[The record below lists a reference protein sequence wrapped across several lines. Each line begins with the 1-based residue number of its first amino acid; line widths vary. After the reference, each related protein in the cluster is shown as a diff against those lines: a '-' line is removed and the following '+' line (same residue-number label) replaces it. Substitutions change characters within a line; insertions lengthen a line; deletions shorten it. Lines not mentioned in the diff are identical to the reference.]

1 MYAMNKKNGAKYV
14 FFCSNNYAVDE
25 PIEIRMS
32 CEKGRVVFGYDDAYI
47 TYEDGSTEEAHQ
59 SDVQEY
65 EGGKDYWGFQ
75 HVRQIR
81 QFYNA
86 CLGKEPLDMSGEEAL
101 KTHRMI
107 CDIYKTG
114 RKFL

>member
-32 CEKGRVVFGYDDAYI
+32 CEKGRGVFGYDDA
-47 TYEDGSTEEAHQ
+47 
-59 SDVQEY
+59 
-65 EGGKDYWGFQ
+65 
-75 HVRQIR
+75 
-81 QFYNA
+81 
-86 CLGKEPLDMSGEEAL
+86 CLGKAPLDMRGEEAL

-107 CDIYKTG
+107 CVIYKTG